1 MAQRGY
7 LVSDFNDCIHEVMKN
22 IREDRDKA
30 EELINDA
37 KNYIQQNVENHKY
50 IGTVMAKYIEA
61 LQRSNEQ
68 LIKIGTLLQK
78 DQQTQEDLEF
88 TPEELQAMQEEWK
101 KED

>member
-1 MAQRGY
+1 M
-7 LVSDFNDCIHEVMKN
+7 SNFDDCVREIVKN

-78 DQQTQEDLEF
+78 DQIIQEDIEF
-88 TPEELQAMQEEWK
+88 SPEELQAMQDEWK
-101 KED
+101 REE